1 MNPTRL
7 MLQWIRVGGG
17 GPLRAVLSGLA
28 AALLWTSAHAD
39 VVPWRQRQFD
49 LQAQNEPL
57 NTFLM
62 RLLTIEG
69 IASTM
74 SPTVASGRVNGRFK
88 GRAEMVFKELADT
101 YGLTWYYDGVTMHI
115 YSIAEVE
122 TRLLQVDPIDVTR
135 IDRSLKQ
142 MGLYDAR
149 FPLRVSSV
157 EGTVL
162 VSGPP
167 RYVELVDQVVGR
179 VADSPSRPKAGVEV
193 QVFRLR
199 HARASDTVV
208 SIGGVETRISGVANT
223 LNALM
228 SDPARVEDTIRN
240 LPRTSRSLRGQGL
253 AAVGNPSSTT
263 GPSPAPPPAP
273 SAFSNVVPG
282 SPMAGGPALSTPL
295 APGMNEPSRSRR
307 DSMVRADDRLNAVI
321 VRDVRERMPT
331 YAQLISAL
339 DIETPLVEVEATVI
353 DVSDSKSE
361 ELGVDWRANGRR
373 FDVAS
378 SPNDLAGTG
387 AAPRNN
393 ANDLLYSNDP
403 LSAGRGLIG
412 TLLFGNERQ
421 YFLARVNALQQ
432 RGDANLISRP
442 RVLTTDNTE
451 AVLQSTKEF
460 YVRVAGKEVTDLYNV
475 SLGLV
480 LRVTPTL
487 VDDEQGR
494 RFKMHVRIED
504 GNTNSGQL
512 VDQIPVVNRNTI
524 ATQAVV
530 GEGQSMLIGGY
541 VVEER
546 SNGDQGVPGLSN
558 VPVLGWLFKQRTNVV
573 RRSERMFMITPRLV
587 SVNAASAPAR
597 AVPPMLPDER
607 AEPTNGTPA
616 QTPAPAPAPASAS
629 APAR

>member
-1 MNPTRL
+1 MNPTRS
-7 MLQWIRVGGG
+7 MLAWIRVGGRG
-17 GPLRAVLSGLA
+17 VLRAVLFGLVA
-28 AALLWTSAHAD
+28 AMVWTGSHAGA
-39 VVPWRQRQFD
+39 VPWRQRQFD

-57 NTFLM
+57 NTFLL

-69 IASTM
+69 IASTL
-74 SPTVASGRVNGRFK
+74 SATVASGRVNGRFK
-88 GRAEMVFKELADT
+88 GSAEMVFKELADT

-199 HARASDTVV
+199 YARASDTVV
-208 SIGGVETRISGVANT
+208 TIGGVETRISGVANT

-228 SDPARVEDTIRN
+228 GDPARAEDTIRN
-240 LPRTSRSLRGQGL
+240 LPRTSRGLRGQGL
-253 AAVGNPSSTT
+253 AAIGNPPLTK
-263 GPSPAPPPAP
+263 GPSAASSPAP
-273 SAFSNVVPG
+273 SALSNVVPG
-282 SPMAGGPALSTPL
+282 APMLGGPTQSTPL
-295 APGMNEPSRSRR
+295 LPSPNEPSGSRR
-307 DSMVRADDRLNAVI
+307 DGIMVRADDRLNAVI

-339 DIETPLVEVEATVI
+339 DVETPLVEVEATVI

-373 FDVAS
+373 FDVAA
-378 SPNDLAGTG
+378 SPNNLAGSG

-403 LSAGRGLIG
+403 VSAGRGLIG

-432 RGDANLISRP
+432 RGDANLIARP

-460 YVRVAGKEVTDLYNV
+460 YVRVAGREVTDLYNV

-494 RFKMHVRIED
+494 RFKMQVRIED
-504 GNTNSGQL
+504 GNTNSGQS
-512 VDQIPVVNRNTI
+512 VDQIPVVNRNAI
-524 ATQAVV
+524 STQAVV

-541 VVEER
+541 TVEER
-546 SNGDQGVPGLSN
+546 SNGDQGVPGLSS
-558 VPVLGWLFKQRTNVV
+558 VPVVGWLFKQRTNVV
-573 RRSERMFMITPRLV
+573 RRSERMFMITPRLI
-587 SVNAASAPAR
+587 SVNAATAPAR
-597 AVPPMLPDER
+597 TVPPMLPDER
-607 AEPTNGTPA
+607 AEPTAGTPV
-616 QTPAPAPAPASAS
+616 PATAVSPAS

>member
-1 MNPTRL
+1 MLEWTRVSG
-7 MLQWIRVGGG
+7 R
-17 GPLRAVLSGLA
+17 GPLRAVLFGLV
-28 AALLWTSAHAD
+28 AALVWTSSHAE

-57 NTFLM
+57 NTFLL

-115 YSIAEVE
+115 YSISEVE

-135 IDRSLKQ
+135 VDRSLKQ

-149 FPLRVSSV
+149 FPMRVSSV
-157 EGTVL
+157 EGHVL

-167 RYVELVDQVVGR
+167 RYVELVEQVVGR

-199 HARASDTVV
+199 YARASDTVV

-223 LNALM
+223 LSALM
-228 SDPARVEDTIRN
+228 GDQARAEDTVRN
-240 LPRTSRSLRGQGL
+240 LPRTSRGLRGQGL
-253 AAVGNPSSTT
+253 AAVGNPTLAKT
-263 GPSPAPPPAP
+263 PSPAPAPAPPA
-273 SAFSNVVPG
+273 FSGVVPALPMLGG
-282 SPMAGGPALSTPL
+282 SAPSTPL
-295 APGMNEPSRSRR
+295 PPSMNEPPRSSR

-339 DIETPLVEVEATVI
+339 DVETPLVEVEATVI
-353 DVSDSKSE
+353 DVSDNKSE

-378 SPNDLAGTG
+378 SPNNLAGTG

-412 TLLFGNERQ
+412 TLLFGSERQ

-432 RGDANLISRP
+432 RGEANLISRP

-460 YVRVAGKEVTDLYNV
+460 FVRVAGRDVTDLYNV
-475 SLGLV
+475 SLGLA

-494 RFKMHVRIED
+494 RFKMQVRIED

-512 VDQIPVVNRNTI
+512 VDQIPVVNRNAI

-546 SNGDQGVPGLSN
+546 SNGNQGVPGLQN
-558 VPVLGWLFKQRTNVV
+558 VPVLGWLFNQRTNVV

-587 SVNAASAPAR
+587 SVNAATVPAR
-597 AVPPMLPDER
+597 TVPPMLPDER
-607 AEPTNGTPA
+607 AEPAAGM
-616 QTPAPAPAPASAS
+616 PAPASAPAS
-629 APAR
+629 TPAAAPRQ